1 MQLQILA
8 LDMRYSFKTKT
19 TQNILKAVL
28 PSGRFL
34 EFEVSEE
41 EVTAMMALD
50 QMEVPFDAQ
59 YQEVKPAS
67 SVENP
72 PPPEPQGIRWMELP
86 DHILAPFLKA
96 ELKAMDMPDVM
107 LDEDL
112 VKVLQ
117 GITFNKEESA
127 QRHTAQLGVVERNV
141 PLPGHIGD
149 RRQARVESDERGNPV
164 VEQRADQAPQNG
176 FDDDTGARSV

>member
-8 LDMRYSFKTKT
+8 LDMRYSFETKT

-28 PSGRFL
+28 PSGRLL

-41 EVTAMMALD
+41 EIQTMMALD

-67 SVENP
+67 SVENS
-72 PPPEPQGIRWMELP
+72 PPPEPQGVRWMELP

-96 ELKAMDMPDVM
+96 ELQAMDMPDVM

-117 GITFNKEESA
+117 DITFNKEESA
-127 QRHTAQLGVVERNV
+127 ERHIAHLGVVERNV
-141 PLPGHIGD
+141 PLPQGP
-149 RRQARVESDERGNPV
+149 RSRRVESDERGNPV
-164 VEQRADQAPQNG
+164 VDPRVQPAPTNHER
-176 FDDDTGARSV
+176 DEDSGARSV